1 MLIDQTNLPP
11 YSLCPVKL
19 HPLNYYIQQDLADS
33 APHCLLK
40 VKGHLLYARL
50 ARQDENNRLKDCFVV
65 TFLFAG
71 HNEDEGHLFYE
82 VTIFDKCI

>member
-19 HPLNYYIQQDLADS
+19 HPLIITFGRTWQTGLHIAFSRSRVTFFTLGWPD
-33 APHCLLK
+33 K
-40 VKGHLLYARL
+40 
-50 ARQDENNRLKDCFVV
+50 NNRLKDCFVV